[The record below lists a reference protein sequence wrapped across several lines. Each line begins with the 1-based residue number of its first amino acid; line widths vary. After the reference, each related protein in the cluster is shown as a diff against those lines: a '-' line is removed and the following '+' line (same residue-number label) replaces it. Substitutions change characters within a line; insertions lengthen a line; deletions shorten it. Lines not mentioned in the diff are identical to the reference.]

1 MPTNVSPRVDLDR
14 FNCLRCTSFSHHV
27 WTDLRV
33 LAAVNS
39 GSSKFTEFSD
49 DTDSFVVDQGRFTAG
64 FEGQQSEWKA
74 SLCLSCNA
82 STVWRNDDVVYPMS
96 SSLPPAHPDMPA
108 SAAELY
114 KEARDVFPLSRRASA
129 ALARAALERLLREEA
144 GASPKDRLDDLIA
157 HLRNRIGDPLWQLLT
172 TIRYVGNT
180 TLHGDDGQELVA
192 LFLEGSDADVA
203 EPMLGAMNALVE
215 ELITQPAKAASL
227 YAMIPEGV
235 RKSAEDKARGA

>member
-1 MPTNVSPRVDLDR
+1 MPTTISPRVDLDR
-14 FNCLRCTSFSHHV
+14 FNCLRCASYSHHV
-27 WTDLRV
+27 WEELRV
-33 LAAVNS
+33 RLAMPQGGTRS
-39 GSSKFTEFSD
+39 EEFSD
-49 DTDSFVVDQGRFTAG
+49 DAGSFVFDGGRFSIG
-64 FEGQQSEWKA
+64 FEGRQSEWKA

-82 STVWRNDDVVYPMS
+82 STVWRNDQVIYPMTS
-96 SSLPPAHPDMPA
+96 TLQAPHPDMPA

-114 KEARDVFPLSRRASA
+114 EEARAVFPLSRRASA

-144 GASPKDRLDDLIA
+144 DASPKDRLDDLIA
-157 HLRNRIGDPLWQLLT
+157 ALKNRIGESLWQLLT

-215 ELITQPAKAASL
+215 ELVTQPAKAAAL
-227 YAMIPEGV
+227 YAMIPAGV
-235 RKSAEDKARGA
+235 RKSAEEKAYKA